1 MAKFFSPL
9 RIRKKQHFDRFIH
22 AFNESNDRSVTKTYF
37 DRRFYNRESK
47 RDSSFPIISR
57 EKLEK
62 ILEKHAVNN
71 EIGNKGKKNREFHFL
86 FSFSAKSI
94 FPFAIEDI

>member
-9 RIRKKQHFDRFIH
+9 RIRKKHFDRFIH
-22 AFNESNDRSVTKTYF
+22 AFNESNDRSVTKHILIADFTIAKV
-37 DRRFYNRESK
+37 NAIL
-47 RDSSFPIISR
+47 SFPIISR